1 MSYTKS
7 LPNQGSTN
15 MTSPSDND
23 KNKDAASDAKAIGG
37 ENKADKTNAAKETLN
52 KIIYKTG
59 VLVRKIFAVSK
70 AATKDVVQE
79 LRNVNSIRKETVA
92 TAAEGTKKTV
102 LAKTFWTKTSGKQR
116 GIVLGLL
123 ATVVLVMYFT
133 FSTST
138 NQHFKNAEIAFQNKE
153 YEKASML
160 YKKAAANGLADAQF
174 MLGYMYTTGWGVI
187 QNNTEGIRWYRLA
200 AEQGFNKAQ
209 YNLATIY
216 NEGKIVTRN
225 NAEAMRIFKMA
236 AAKNHA
242 PSLRSIGVMYYNGT
256 GVPKN
261 RVEAF
266 NYFLEAA
273 QLGNSDAQLDVAELY
288 AYGGLGYLDN
298 HRAFMWGSIAL
309 AGGNKGAQRVL
320 DSVNRRL
327 NGDLKEANQLIS
339 ECVDSNYKQCGNKK
353 SQLNLDLKSTLL
365 NLNDIAYS
373 NAVGWN
379 FPIELTKRLAYCIG
393 ILDFSGTTSDTPTGK
408 GAVGKVANRARDKA
422 TNSGLTIEDGKVSF
436 NAGFNDA
443 KKIFESEWDR
453 GRKAGAIDAFEM
465 ERGAR
470 QAKVEMQRVVQNCDF
485 FISNFNATGK

>member
-1 MSYTKS
+1 MQLIHK
-7 LPNQGSTN
+7 
-15 MTSPSDND
+15 ND
-23 KNKDAASDAKAIGG
+23 VRFKIAF
-37 ENKADKTNAAKETLN
+37 LN
-52 KIIYKTG
+52 KRLLQVDLDLIACTA
-59 VLVRKIFAVSK
+59 LPP
-70 AATKDVVQE
+70 
-79 LRNVNSIRKETVA
+79 KERHM
-92 TAAEGTKKTV
+92 
-102 LAKTFWTKTSGKQR
+102 LSCIAKTF
-116 GIVLGLL
+116 LL
-123 ATVVLVMYFT
+123 AVLSMFQYTAIAQSMSKADQDFIDKCVDNMIQAERKSGGAVLVSMIQT
-133 FSTST
+133 WRDGDCMTELKNKKSSVVRVGSTSA
-138 NQHFKNAEIAFQNKE
+138 NQDYKNAEIAFQNKE
-153 YEKASML
+153 YEKASIL
-160 YKKAAANGLADAQF
+160 YKKAADNGLADAQF

-200 AEQGFNKAQ
+200 AEQGLNKAQ

-242 PSLRSIGVMYYNGT
+242 PALRSIGVMYYNGT

-288 AYGGLGYLDN
+288 AWGGLGYLDN

-320 DSVNRRL
+320 DTAKGRL
-327 NGDLKEANQLIS
+327 EGDLKEANQLIS

-379 FPIELTKRLAYCIG
+379 FPKELTKRLAYCIG

-453 GRKAGAIDAFEM
+453 GRKAGAVDAFEM

-470 QAKVEMQRVVQNCDF
+470 QAKVEMQRVVQNCSF